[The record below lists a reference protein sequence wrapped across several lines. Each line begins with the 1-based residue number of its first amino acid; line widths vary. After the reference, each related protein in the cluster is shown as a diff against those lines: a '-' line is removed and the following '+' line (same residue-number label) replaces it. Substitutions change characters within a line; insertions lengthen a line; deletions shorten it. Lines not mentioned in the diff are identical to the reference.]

1 MPPKRGGR
9 GARTRCCTC
18 GNPWRNPHDPL
29 CPFRNPAGYRAG
41 DRRRRLH
48 HQRQLHRREVHEAD
62 RPGVDAG
69 SGLTRAEGM
78 RGAARRLF
86 RRKAPQLRSA
96 AGARR
101 HAVSEARVARDRAGA
116 LRRDPHVLRARRTR
130 GRRRIGAR
138 RRRRHRPQ
146 PDRRHRALP
155 PHRGLRR
162 QPHRVRG
169 RAGAQDE
176 AAGDRRRAAG
186 VAGLR
191 PADLAR
197 LVALAAM
204 WGGSYLF
211 MRYAVPYFGPVPL
224 IELRVLIAGLALTA
238 YQLATGGTVGWRR
251 HWKDY
256 LFVGGVGLAV
266 PFVLIAE
273 ALTTIDASTA
283 AILNALAPLFAS
295 IVAAVWIRDPVTP
308 AKLAGIA
315 LCLAGTAVLV
325 GWTPAPMT
333 GRELLAA
340 SMSIAATA
348 IYGYT
353 IVFTKVYLKD
363 ASPLGT
369 AAGTLLMAAVAL
381 MPFLA
386 LSPAPQG
393 LAAIPAMAW
402 LAMLG
407 LAIVSTTVAFIFYYR
422 LIADV
427 GPVKAITVTLLV
439 PIFAMLVRVAFLGEP
454 VTPGRLAGCAIILA
468 GCALILGLVRLPI
481 RRPAS

>member
-1 MPPKRGGR
+1 M
-9 GARTRCCTC
+9 GA
-18 GNPWRNPHDPL
+18 
-29 CPFRNPAGYRAG
+29 
-41 DRRRRLH
+41 
-48 HQRQLHRREVHEAD
+48 V
-62 RPGVDAG
+62 
-69 SGLTRAEGM
+69 
-78 RGAARRLF
+78 
-86 RRKAPQLRSA
+86 
-96 AGARR
+96 
-101 HAVSEARVARDRAGA
+101 
-116 LRRDPHVLRARRTR
+116 
-130 GRRRIGAR
+130 
-138 RRRRHRPQ
+138 
-146 PDRRHRALP
+146 
-155 PHRGLRR
+155 
-162 QPHRVRG
+162 
-169 RAGAQDE
+169 
-176 AAGDRRRAAG
+176 
-186 VAGLR
+186 
-191 PADLAR
+191 
-197 LVALAAM
+197 
-204 WGGSYLF
+204 
-211 MRYAVPYFGPVPL
+211 
-224 IELRVLIAGLALTA
+224 GLAL
-238 YQLATGGTVGWRR
+238 
-251 HWKDY
+251 
-256 LFVGGVGLAV
+256 

-353 IVFTKVYLKD
+353 IVFTKVHLKD

-386 LSPAPQG
+386 FAPAPQG

-439 PIFAMLVRVAFLGEP
+439 PVFGMLWGVLFLGEP
-454 VTPGRLAGCAIILA
+454 LTPGRLAGCAIILA
-468 GCALILGLVRLPI
+468 GCSLILGLVRLPV